1 LIKLERVSK
10 SFGHLQVLKSV
21 NLEVKSGEVV
31 VVLGPSGAGKS
42 TMLRVVNGL
51 ETVDSG
57 QVWVDGVPV
66 HDKRTNINL
75 LRQKIGFVFQHFEL
89 YPHLTALQNVALAPI
104 VVKRMKK
111 EDAEAKGV
119 QLLSALGLSDKVGSF
134 PAQLSG
140 GQRQRVAIA
149 RALSMDPKVMLFD
162 EPTSALDP
170 EMIKEVLDA
179 MKLLA
184 KGGMTMIIVSHEM
197 GFAREVADRVVF
209 MDKGMILEEG
219 TPEAFFS
226 SPTHPR
232 AVEFLEKVLR

>member
-1 LIKLERVSK
+1 MIKLERVSK

-149 RALSMDPKVMLFD
+149 RALAMDPKVMLFD

-226 SPTHPR
+226 SPAHPR

>member
-89 YPHLTALQNVALAPI
+89 YPHLTALPVTF
-104 VVKRMKK
+104 V
-111 EDAEAKGV
+111 
-119 QLLSALGLSDKVGSF
+119 SDLVNT
-134 PAQLSG
+134 
-140 GQRQRVAIA
+140 R
-149 RALSMDPKVMLFD
+149 
-162 EPTSALDP
+162 
-170 EMIKEVLDA
+170 
-179 MKLLA
+179 
-184 KGGMTMIIVSHEM
+184 
-197 GFAREVADRVVF
+197 
-209 MDKGMILEEG
+209 
-219 TPEAFFS
+219 
-226 SPTHPR
+226 
-232 AVEFLEKVLR
+232 

>member
-1 LIKLERVSK
+1 MIKLERVSK

-89 YPHLTALQNVALAPI
+89 YPHLTAL
-104 VVKRMKK
+104 
-111 EDAEAKGV
+111 
-119 QLLSALGLSDKVGSF
+119 
-134 PAQLSG
+134 
-140 GQRQRVAIA
+140 
-149 RALSMDPKVMLFD
+149 
-162 EPTSALDP
+162 
-170 EMIKEVLDA
+170 
-179 MKLLA
+179 
-184 KGGMTMIIVSHEM
+184 
-197 GFAREVADRVVF
+197 
-209 MDKGMILEEG
+209 
-219 TPEAFFS
+219 
-226 SPTHPR
+226 
-232 AVEFLEKVLR
+232 